1 MTTDYHLGKTPTSQG
16 REIGGF
22 SGLDSLSCEIYV
34 LFLSLH
40 LFKAFT
46 TTKIDNRYLLF
57 LTALLGQNQK
67 DLIKNYSVTRPGNYS
82 NLMEKCF

>member
-1 MTTDYHLGKTPTSQG
+1 MTMDCHLGKTSTSQG

-22 SGLDSLSCEIYV
+22 DGLDSLAVKYI
-34 LFLSLH
+34 LFSSLH

-46 TTKIDNRYLLF
+46 TTKIDNRYLLL

-67 DLIKNYSVTRPGNYS
+67 GLVKNYSVTCPGNYS